1 MIPEDHSLS
10 VEKGQ
15 VGEKRLRA
23 VTMMAGSEDA
33 TAAAA
38 ASPDVCRAGVG
49 AAIPVD
55 RLP

>member
-33 TAAAA
+33 IAVARAFL
-38 ASPDVCRAGVG
+38 DVRRAVVG
-49 AAIPVD
+49 AANPFY